1 METVLL
7 IMQIISC
14 VALILIIMMQTGKD
28 DGLGALA
35 GNSDNYF
42 GKNKGASKE
51 AKLARL
57 TKWVAGAFV
66 LLTLFASMFVSM
78 GA

>member
-14 VALILIIMMQTGKD
+14 VALILIVMMQTGKD
-28 DGLGALA
+28 EGLGALA

-51 AKLARL
+51 AKLARM
-57 TKWVAGAFV
+57 TKWIAGAFV